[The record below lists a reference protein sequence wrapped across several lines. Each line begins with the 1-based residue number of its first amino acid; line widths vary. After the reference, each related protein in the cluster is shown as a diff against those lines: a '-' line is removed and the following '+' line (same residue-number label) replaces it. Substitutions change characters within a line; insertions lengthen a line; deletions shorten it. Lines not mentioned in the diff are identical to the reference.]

1 MPSIDE
7 LNSLLQE
14 AKTKLAA
21 ATDEAGLRQVE
32 IEYLGRQ
39 DGKLT
44 QLLRGLADVPLEQRK
59 IIGQRANEVKSALMA
74 FLASRRQALGSSNVP
89 LVDLTQP
96 GTVPSEGHRHLVTQ
110 AIEEI
115 AEIFTRIGFQRS
127 YHPEVDWEHYAFAAL
142 NMPENHPARD
152 EWETFFIDTEPLGK
166 LGRRVLT
173 PHTSNGQVREMEQQ
187 KQPMRMVNIGT
198 CYRRQ
203 IDVSHTPMF
212 HQFEGLLIDEGVTMS
227 NLIGTLDYFVKA
239 FYGPERKIRV
249 RPFHFQFT
257 EPSIEIDV
265 SCGVCHGTGLLRQGF
280 GGQACRMCKQGWVEL
295 GGAGMVHPN
304 VLKAGKIDPK
314 KYSGFAFGWGVER
327 CFLMKAGLEI
337 PDIRMLYSNDLR
349 FLQQF

>member
-1 MPSIDE
+1 MIKGILE
-7 LNSLLQE
+7 QLQE
-14 AKTKLAA
+14 LRKVALGKIQSASDAA
-21 ATDEAGLRQVE
+21 AVRQLE
-32 IEYLGRQ
+32 IDYLGRG
-39 DGKLT
+39 DGRLT
-44 QLLRGLADVPLEQRK
+44 MLLRGLSQLPLEERK
-59 IIGQRANEVKSALMA
+59 RAGQLANDIKDALESAISVKRDAAVGPVGTLD
-74 FLASRRQALGSSNVP
+74 F
-89 LVDLTQP
+89 TQP
-96 GTVPSEGHRHLVTQ
+96 GISPREGHRHLVSQ

-187 KQPMRMVNIGT
+187 KLPIRMVNIGK

-203 IDVSHTPMF
+203 IDVSHVPMF
-212 HQFEGLLIDEGVTMS
+212 YQFEGLLIDEGVTMS
-227 NLIGTLDYFVKA
+227 HLIGTLDYFVKA

-265 SCGVCHGTGLLRQGF
+265 SCGVCKGAALLRTSSAEVATNVEQGY
-280 GGQACRMCKQGWVEL
+280 GGQGCRLCKQRWL
-295 GGAGMVHPN
+295 
-304 VLKAGKIDPK
+304 
-314 KYSGFAFGWGVER
+314 
-327 CFLMKAGLEI
+327 
-337 PDIRMLYSNDLR
+337 
-349 FLQQF
+349 